1 MEVGRRLLDGTD
13 ADLFVPEESLSAYRT
28 DYRFSQYADRIISV
42 HKNLLTKVKSFSA
55 GFYISH
61 DSIFVYNNK
70 AGIIT
75 QPERTCFDLLLLI
88 DCHYSRVIDSQELI

>member
-42 HKNLLTKVKSFSA
+42 HKKGAVLRNDFFNDFFGQHLF
-55 GFYISH
+55 
-61 DSIFVYNNK
+61 
-70 AGIIT
+70 
-75 QPERTCFDLLLLI
+75 
-88 DCHYSRVIDSQELI
+88 